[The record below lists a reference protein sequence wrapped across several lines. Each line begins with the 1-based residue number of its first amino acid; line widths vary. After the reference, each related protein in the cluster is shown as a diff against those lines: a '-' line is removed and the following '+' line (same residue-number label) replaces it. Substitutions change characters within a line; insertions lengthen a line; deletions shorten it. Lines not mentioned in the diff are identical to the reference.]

1 MMKQAYIRVFDPT
14 FTYGLANNVGRW
26 RALESYLRIVQGMM
40 DVNDP
45 NKPCPLQTS
54 FYRYCENLVVL
65 CELDGVHYCR
75 ILVGGVSERQY
86 EVLSQSEELRAFFD
100 ACGDNVTVLDND
112 RFKLLEP
119 TFDAVMTYVRA
130 FQTAR
135 DIGEQHRE
143 TMSEYHARLAKLQSD
158 VEEVRGEHLRNVYT
172 DGVYQAEQYLIT
184 LNAVV
189 SDMQERALVGARRC
203 VLNDDN
209 NVCRMFGLFV
219 YALIHGIG
227 KGRHLER
234 HRGIFSHAF
243 GEMLQE
249 LRTFMSV
256 HPTIEEDY
264 AQFMHLPANEREKL
278 HKLLESEGV
287 FESEWGYIGDDLF

>member
-14 FTYGLANNVGRW
+14 FTYDLANNVGRW
-26 RALESYLRIVQGMM
+26 RALESYVRIVQGMT

-45 NKPCPLQTS
+45 NHPCPLQTS
-54 FYRYCENLVVL
+54 FYRYPENLVVL
-65 CELDGVHYCR
+65 FELDGVHYCR
-75 ILVGGVSERQY
+75 ILVGGVSDRQY
-86 EVLSQSEELRAFFD
+86 EVLAQSEELRAFFD
-100 ACGDNVTVLDND
+100 ACGENVMVLDNN
-112 RFKLLEP
+112 RCKMLIP
-119 TFDAVMTYVRA
+119 TFDTVMTYVRA
-130 FQTAR
+130 FEAAR
-135 DIGEQHRE
+135 NIGEQHRE
-143 TMSEYHARLAKLQSD
+143 TMHEYHVLLSKLQKD
-158 VEEVRGEHLRNVYT
+158 VEEMRGTNLRNAYT
-172 DGVYQAEQYLIT
+172 DGVYLAEQYLIT
-184 LNAVV
+184 LNAAV
-189 SDMQERALVGARRC
+189 SDIQDRALADARRC
-203 VLNDDN
+203 VLNDDH

-264 AQFMHLPANEREKL
+264 AQFLHLPAHEREKL
-278 HKLLESEGV
+278 HKLLEDEGM
-287 FESEWGYIGDDLF
+287 FADEWGSIGDDLF